1 MMHGPGQSPRCAVS
15 DEEGKKPMTSG
26 PYGLWRVVLRPE
38 GSGGRVSSWV
48 GAGEVEIEG
57 RRRGAPRRD

>member
-1 MMHGPGQSPRCAVS
+1 
-15 DEEGKKPMTSG
+15 MTSG